1 MVSLTV
7 RKSALW
13 TTVLERTLV
22 LGLVLFGIVLRMLTG
37 VADFAS
43 RDGVNKLAP
52 SNLSKLKAVADEIDN
67 CVFLF
72 DVFVAGGDTVST
84 FSIVSVWFV
93 LWSNTVGE
101 IG

>member
-1 MVSLTV
+1 MSLTV
-7 RKSALW
+7 RKLALW

-43 RDGVNKLAP
+43 IDGVNKLAP
-52 SNLSKLKAVADEIDN
+52 SNLPQLKA
-67 CVFLF
+67 
-72 DVFVAGGDTVST
+72 VAGGDTVSP

-93 LWSNTVGE
+93 LLSNTVGE